1 MALITYG
8 LTKDDNLLDV
18 RETKGHRSTVA
29 LDKTKFKVLCLNCK
43 LCHKP
48 QNIGSFFTWIQSCF
62 DAHGIGSNWKHG
74 IDLLLD

>member
-1 MALITYG
+1 MALITHG

-18 RETKGHRSTVA
+18 QETKDHWSTLA

-48 QNIGSFFTWIQSCF
+48 QNTDTF
-62 DAHGIGSNWKHG
+62 
-74 IDLLLD
+74 LLGFSPVLMHAVLVLIENLE